1 MKKLLLAIAACG
13 VLTSACGRQQ
23 EPVPAAPS
31 GVAETSAAAAPA
43 SPARATAATASTPA
57 AAPVSSDGE
66 TIDEASVQ
74 VSPVAAAVAASTP
87 TPQVRVA
94 GDWIEGQHYKALPS
108 PQPTSVPA
116 GMVEVTEIFWYGC
129 GHCYHLAPSLAAW
142 NTKGRPAYVRLNYLP
157 VVWNAVTREDARVFY
172 TLEALGKVEALQAAV
187 FRELHVN
194 NNPLTVVS
202 GNEVDRVA
210 TEKKVREFMLKNG
223 ISADDFGRTY
233 RSFAVENK
241 LRQAEILARRYM
253 ADHTPMFIVNGR
265 WVTDV
270 TLAGGTPEQLL
281 RLLGDLAASER
292 GR

>member
-13 VLTSACGRQQ
+13 ILVSACGQKQ
-23 EPVPAAPS
+23 ESAPAAPT
-31 GVAETSAAAAPA
+31 GVAEPAAPA
-43 SPARATAATASTPA
+43 APAGSAPA
-57 AAPVSSDGE
+57 AATPGAPAAAVPASNDGE
-66 TIDEASVQ
+66 TVEEAAVQ

-87 TPQVRVA
+87 APQVRVA
-94 GDWIEGQHYKALPS
+94 GDWIEGQHYKPLPS

-116 GMVEVTEIFWYGC
+116 GTIEVVEIFWYGC

-142 NTKGRPAYVRLNYLP
+142 NAKGRPAFVKLTYLP
-157 VVWNAVTREDARVFY
+157 VVWNPVTREDARVFY

-202 GNEVDRVA
+202 GNQVDTVA
-210 TEKKVREFMLKNG
+210 TEKRVREFMLKNG
-223 ISADDFGRTY
+223 VSADDFSRTY

-241 LRQAEILARRYM
+241 LRQAELLARRYM

-265 WVTDV
+265 WMTDV